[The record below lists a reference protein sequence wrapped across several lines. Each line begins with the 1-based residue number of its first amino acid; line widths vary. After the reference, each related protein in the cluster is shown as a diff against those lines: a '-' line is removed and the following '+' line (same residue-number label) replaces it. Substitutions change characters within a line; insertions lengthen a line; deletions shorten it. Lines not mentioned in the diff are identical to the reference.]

1 MNRYNKIDAEIERVA
16 TSLGLRIGRR
26 ILSGTSGFDHQ
37 VRLLDI
43 AAPYGFVLNVGD
55 DYLSWTIRLEMD
67 NSSAPLIRLMGQ
79 NSKLRAETF
88 SALRKLMTERS
99 DRVEFRVN
107 GKTPEN
113 LDSEGDWES
122 IRFEAIRNYVHPEE
136 SFNCFGELL
145 LDSMSTIL
153 CLVVSQEE
161 WVESSEAPSSKL
173 EGERQS
179 VVLSKPERNRYNRA
193 ICLQFHGFACFGCGF
208 KMDEIYGPIGSG
220 VIHVHHLVPLSE
232 LDGPVRV
239 DPISDLVPL
248 CPNCHN
254 IVHQVAP
261 PLSIEK
267 LRELTGFVPQ

>member
-1 MNRYNKIDAEIERVA
+1 MNRYDKIDAEIERVA
-16 TSLGLRIGRR
+16 TSLGVRIGRR
-26 ILSGTSGFDHQ
+26 ILSGTSGFDHE

-43 AAPYGFVLNVGD
+43 AAPYGFVLNLGD
-55 DYLSWTIRLEMD
+55 DYLSWIVRLEMD

-79 NSKLRAETF
+79 NSKLRSETF
-88 SALRKLMTERS
+88 SALRKVITERN

-107 GKTPEN
+107 GKTLEN

-122 IRFEAIRNYVHPEE
+122 IRFEATRNYVHPEE
-136 SFNCFGELL
+136 CFNSFGELL
-145 LDSMSTIL
+145 LDSLSTIL
-153 CLVVSQEE
+153 CLVINQEE
-161 WVESSEAPSSKL
+161 WVESSDDPSSKF
-173 EGERQS
+173 EGERHS

-193 ICLQFHGFACFGCGF
+193 ICLQFHGFACFGCGL

-220 VIHVHHLVPLSE
+220 VIHVHHLVPLSD

-254 IVHQVAP
+254 IVHRVVP
-261 PLSIEK
+261 PLSIAK
-267 LRELTGFVPQ
+267 LRALTGFVPH